1 MQMYETRVVALSR
14 DEAQRYH
21 SSEPYVVISLSDSD
35 APPPNI
41 YRHET
46 LRDWL
51 ALHFDDVYPQHCFD
65 ESGAR
70 LFCEM
75 SERDAHRIAEFVHRW
90 WGEVA
95 TIVVHCHAG
104 LSRST
109 GVAAAIRT
117 HHGQDERDLY
127 ESPRNPNRH
136 CLALVREALRV
147 SSSRH

>member
-1 MQMYETRVVALSR
+1 MGAYETRVIALSR
-14 DEAQRYH
+14 IEAQAFQ
-21 SSEPYVVISLSDSD
+21 SSEPYVVLSLTDSD
-35 APPPNI
+35 AKQPHI
-41 YRHET
+41 HSHEM

-51 ALHFDDVYPQHCFD
+51 ALQFDDVYPQHCFD

-75 SERDAHRIAEFVHRW
+75 SEDDAKRIAAFVFRW
-90 WGEVA
+90 WGQVA

-117 HHGQDERDLY
+117 HHGQDESDLY
-127 ESPRNPNRH
+127 EAPRNPNRH
-136 CLALVREALRV
+136 CLALVSEALKRT
-147 SSSRH
+147 